1 MKNPTRYVKEIL
13 TYNSVFVFHL
23 LHWDAKKQKS
33 YGAEQVV
40 ESQLLY
46 LHEEPEDPDLSLSS
60 ELSASFTL
68 GNLNL

>member
-1 MKNPTRYVKEIL
+1 M
-13 TYNSVFVFHL
+13 
-23 LHWDAKKQKS
+23 QKI

-40 ESQLLY
+40 ESQLVS
-46 LHEEPEDPDLSLSS
+46 LHEESEDPDLSLSS